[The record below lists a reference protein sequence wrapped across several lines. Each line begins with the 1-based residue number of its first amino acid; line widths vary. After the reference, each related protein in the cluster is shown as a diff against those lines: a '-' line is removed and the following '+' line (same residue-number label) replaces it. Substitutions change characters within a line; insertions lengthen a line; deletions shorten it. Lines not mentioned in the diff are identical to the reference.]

1 MNVSETI
8 FRKDVETAMDIYQRS
23 MRNQIRYLF
32 IVLMTTTIL
41 IIGFIA
47 FYYWQASIDDIV
59 IKTQEEANDAILTE
73 IENFIDV
80 PLKMNEQNHSFLQN
94 GIINI
99 HDEEICSKF
108 FSGVMESTED
118 NVYSFSYGT
127 ANGEYYG
134 VRRNPNNQLE
144 FMKSDKTTQGNSQ
157 YYEVLDD
164 FGVGELQLVFGQ
176 FDPRS
181 RSWYKAAEE
190 LRVPVFSEI
199 YKHFIMNDLAI
210 SASYPLYRNGE
221 LIGVLGTH
229 ITLLKM
235 NQKLKE
241 AVKSKQAIAYIIEKD
256 SENLVANTADEPN
269 FTKDDSGSIER
280 ISVEE
285 IKNKEFVQAFKKYK
299 DTGNDDFIEDTT
311 KGRLY
316 VNVSELKKNGLD
328 WFIITAIPA
337 DSFIGAIRKS
347 MKVSVFLSI
356 VTICTAIFIWT
367 RKIDAYLMPIYA
379 LIDIT
384 EKFSMGD
391 FSQRANI
398 GKKNEIGKLGSAFN
412 KMADELNALIHTL
425 EHKVIER
432 TNELQQRNLA
442 LVKAK
447 EQLEVTARVDFLTGL
462 YNRKFIIEKIEEE
475 ISRFMECGQSF
486 AVVMVDIDYFKKIN
500 DQYGHDC
507 GDLVIKGVANIMKNM
522 TCGTGHISRW
532 GGEEFLLLLPKQQVT
547 EAVSLAEKIRQE
559 IKRHKFT
566 CGDLVMQVTLTLGVA
581 SYEAG
586 LTLDEIIKHA
596 DLAVYYGKDNGRNR
610 VCYFGE
616 TEQPL

>member
-1 MNVSETI
+1 
-8 FRKDVETAMDIYQRS
+8 MDIYQRS

-47 FYYWQASIDDIV
+47 FYYWQASINDIV
-59 IKTQEEANDAILTE
+59 RKTQEEANEAILTE
-73 IENFIDV
+73 IENFMDV
-80 PLKMNEQNHSFLQN
+80 PLKMNEQNHSFIQN

-99 HDEEICSKF
+99 HDEEVSSKF

-127 ANGEYYG
+127 VAGEYYG

-144 FMKSDKTTQGNSQ
+144 FMKSDKTTHGNSQ
-157 YYEVLDD
+157 YYKVLDD
-164 FGVGELQLVFGQ
+164 FGVGELQLVLGQ

-190 LRVPVFSEI
+190 MGAPVFSEI

-241 AVKSKQAIAYIIEKD
+241 AVKNKQAVAYIIEKD

-269 FTKDDSGSIER
+269 FTRDVSGSIER
-280 ISVEE
+280 ISIEQV
-285 IKNKEFVQAFKKYK
+285 KNEEFVQAFQKYK
-299 DTGNDDFIEDTT
+299 DMGNDDFIEDTP

-316 VNVSELKKNGLD
+316 INVSELKKNGLD
-328 WFIITAIPA
+328 WFIVTAIPE

-347 MKVSVFLSI
+347 MKVSILLSI
-356 VTICTAIFIWT
+356 ATICAAIFIWT
-367 RKIDAYLMPIYA
+367 RKIDAYLRPIYA

-412 KMADELNALIHTL
+412 KMADELNTMIHTL
-425 EHKVIER
+425 ERKVIER

-447 EQLEVTARVDFLTGL
+447 EQLEVTARIDFLTGL

-475 ISRFMECGQSF
+475 IKRFTENGQSF
-486 AVVMVDIDYFKKIN
+486 ALVMVDIDYFKKIN

-522 TCGTGHISRW
+522 TCGRGHISRW
-532 GGEEFLLLLPKQQVT
+532 GGEEFLLLLPKQQLA
-547 EAVSLAEKIRQE
+547 AVIPLAEQIRQE
-559 IKRHKFT
+559 IKRHVFT

-581 SYEAG
+581 EYEAG
-586 LTLDEIIKHA
+586 LTLDEIVKHA
-596 DLAVYYGKDNGRNR
+596 DLAVYYGKNSGRNR
-610 VCYFGE
+610 VCSFDE
-616 TEQPL
+616 IQQNL

>member
-1 MNVSETI
+1 MNFSWMI

-32 IVLMTTTIL
+32 IVLMTTTIS

-47 FYYWQASIDDIV
+47 FYYWQASINDIV

-80 PLKMNEQNHSFLQN
+80 PLKMNEQNHSFIQN
-94 GIINI
+94 GIIDI
-99 HDEEICSKF
+99 HNEEICSKF

-127 ANGEYYG
+127 VAGEYYG

-144 FMKSDKTTQGNSQ
+144 FMKSDQTTQGNSQ
-157 YYEVLDD
+157 YYKVLDD
-164 FGVGELQLVFGQ
+164 FSVGELQLVFGQ
-176 FDPRS
+176 FDPRG
-181 RSWYKAAEE
+181 RSWYQAAEE
-190 LRVPVFSEI
+190 LKGPVFSEI
-199 YKHFIMNDLAI
+199 YKHFIMNDLAL

-235 NQKLKE
+235 NQRLKE
-241 AVKSKQAIAYIIEKD
+241 VVKSKQAIAYIIEKD
-256 SENLVANTADEPN
+256 SEDLVANTADEPN
-269 FTKDDSGSIER
+269 FTKDDAGSIER
-280 ISVEE
+280 ISLEK
-285 IKNKEFVQAFKKYK
+285 IKNKEVVQAFRKYK
-299 DTGNDDFIEDTT
+299 DTGNDDFIEDTP

-316 VNVSELKKNGLD
+316 INVSELKKNGLD
-328 WFIITAIPA
+328 WFIITAIPE

-347 MKVSVFLSI
+347 MKVSIFLSI
-356 VTICTAIFIWT
+356 VTICAAIFIWT
-367 RKIDAYLMPIYA
+367 RKIDAYLRPIYA

-412 KMADELNALIHTL
+412 KMADELNVLIHTL
-425 EHKVIER
+425 EKKVIER

-447 EQLEVTARVDFLTGL
+447 EQLEVTARIDFLTGL

-475 ISRFMECGQSF
+475 INRFTESGQSF

-522 TCGTGHISRW
+522 TCGMGHISRW
-532 GGEEFLLLLPKQQVT
+532 GGEEFLLLLPKQQIA

-559 IKRHKFT
+559 IKRHKFI
-566 CGDLVMQVTLTLGVA
+566 CGDLVMQVTLTLGVSA
-581 SYEAG
+581 YDAG

-596 DLAVYYGKDNGRNR
+596 DLAVYYGKNNGRNR
-610 VCYFGE
+610 VCSFDE
-616 TEQPL
+616 IQQNP